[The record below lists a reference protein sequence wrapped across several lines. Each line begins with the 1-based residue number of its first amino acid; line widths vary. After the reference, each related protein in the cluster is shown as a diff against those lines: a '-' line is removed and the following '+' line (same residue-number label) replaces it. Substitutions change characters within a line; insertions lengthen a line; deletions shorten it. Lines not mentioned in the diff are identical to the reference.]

1 MHGSPAAFR
10 SLNRDHRRGT
20 RARIALLPALGLAVL
35 LVATLPAC
43 APSPVSV
50 QVNAP
55 GGASTSPGGPG
66 APPSAPSTPS
76 SPATTATASFAC
88 DFPNAPTDCGF
99 ILQAAA
105 SDRAMIIGPGRDGPT
120 AVQLTTE
127 PGDINLFGSG
137 TAERADLEL
146 PPSSAYCNQGQEEW
160 WAHSLMF
167 PSGYVIPLA
176 DVAGLLTLNW
186 GVVFDFHHTGSTGQ
200 ANFQIVSLPTGL
212 ELWVAGGPTVVNGPS
227 DPGFYSVAIGS
238 VQFDVWYDFVY
249 HVSWSSGSDGYF
261 QAWLNGRQVMSYSG
275 ATLYA
280 GQSCYLKLANYHT
293 PLGLPVSV
301 IHSRVLRGATEAE
314 VQLQ

>member
-1 MHGSPAAFR
+1 MHGSLAAFR
-10 SLNRDHRRGT
+10 SLNRDRRRHIRT
-20 RARIALLPALGLAVL
+20 RHPRSAASGLAIL
-35 LVATLPAC
+35 LVAILPAC

-55 GGASTSPGGPG
+55 GGASTAASGG
-66 APPSAPSTPS
+66 APPSAPSTASGPPTT
-76 SPATTATASFAC
+76 PAASFSC

-99 ILQAAA
+99 VLQAAA
-105 SDRAMIIGPGRDGPT
+105 PDRAMIVGPGRDGPT

-146 PPSSAYCNQGQEEW
+146 PPSAAYCNQGQEEW

-176 DVAGLLTLNW
+176 DLLTLNW

-212 ELWVAGGPTVVNGPS
+212 ELWVAGGPTVVNGPG
-227 DPGFYSVAIGS
+227 DAGLYRLPIGT

-249 HVSWSSGSDGYF
+249 HVLWSSASDGYF
-261 QAWLNGRQVMSYSG
+261 QAWLDGKQVMNFAG
-275 ATLYA
+275 PTLYA

-314 VQLQ
+314 VQMQ